1 MPDPKLTPTP
11 DHRPGS
17 VRTPIMVASCP
28 VCGRPLTGKQTV
40 CSPRCRIQRSMERRQ
55 AERRERDASVRL
67 LLTTALE
74 AVLEARDR
82 LKESPK

>member
-1 MPDPKLTPTP
+1 
-11 DHRPGS
+11 
-17 VRTPIMVASCP
+17 
-28 VCGRPLTGKQTV
+28 
-40 CSPRCRIQRSMERRQ
+40 MERRQ